1 MSKKTLIPEDYN
13 DSRADPF
20 LDGERELLAQRWN
33 LRPSSALPVKSF
45 YFRAIVGEERPT
57 PPIKVI
63 IDLNLERTFEGVVA
77 YIVRALRI
85 ANPNL
90 PPTPPTKMFAFYGYD
105 INDKPIHRLIYQ
117 LENFIQIEN
126 DSTIMVVFDG

>member
-1 MSKKTLIPEDYN
+1 MSKKTLISEDYN
-13 DSRADPF
+13 DNKADPF
-20 LDGERELLAQRWN
+20 LDGERELLAYKWN

-45 YFRAIVGEERPT
+45 YFKAIVGEGRPSS
-57 PPIKVI
+57 PIKVI
-63 IDLNLERTFEGVVA
+63 IDLNLERTFEGIVA

-90 PPTPPTKMFAFYGYD
+90 PPTPPIKMFAFYGYD
-105 INDKPIHRLIYQ
+105 INNKAIHRLVYQ